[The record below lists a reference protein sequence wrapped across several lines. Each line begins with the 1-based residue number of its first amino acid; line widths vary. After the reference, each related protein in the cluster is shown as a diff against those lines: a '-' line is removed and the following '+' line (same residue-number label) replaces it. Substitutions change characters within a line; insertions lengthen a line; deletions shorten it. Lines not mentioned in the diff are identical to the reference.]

1 MARPHVS
8 RRGLGQSRRMQW
20 LVRKIWALANE
31 GVGAW
36 VKAEVRRD
44 KSTPPK
50 GDWSGGGLVMAPRRL
65 ASTQSF
71 NQRCLCVR

>member
-20 LVRKIWALANE
+20 LVRKIWALAKE

-36 VKAEVRRD
+36 VKAMA
-44 KSTPPK
+44 
-50 GDWSGGGLVMAPRRL
+50 GLV
-65 ASTQSF
+65 
-71 NQRCLCVR
+71 